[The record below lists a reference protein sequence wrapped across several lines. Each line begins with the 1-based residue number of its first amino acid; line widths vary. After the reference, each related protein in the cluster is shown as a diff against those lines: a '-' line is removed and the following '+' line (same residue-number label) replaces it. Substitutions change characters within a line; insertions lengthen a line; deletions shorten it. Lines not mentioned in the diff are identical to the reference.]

1 MLKSPSL
8 TVFWLSCGFMFSVVV
23 AVVCFSLFRFY
34 FLKTGFS
41 CVALAAPE
49 HSQ

>member
-8 TVFWLSCGFMFSVVV
+8 TVFGLSSGFMFSSVV
-23 AVVCFSLFRFY
+23 VVCFSLFRFC
-34 FLKTGFS
+34 FLETGFS